1 MQNAELPRADLTLL
15 MMVCLA
21 WSSEHC
27 KHLGGDSRVDPTQF
41 EVAGQ
46 GSAGAFVDGADKEG
60 LQKHAELQAEL
71 NVRP

>member
-1 MQNAELPRADLTLL
+1 M
-15 MMVCLA
+15 
-21 WSSEHC
+21 
-27 KHLGGDSRVDPTQF
+27 DPTQF

-71 NVRP
+71 NVRFTRNVVVRCETCG

>member
-1 MQNAELPRADLTLL
+1 
-15 MMVCLA
+15 
-21 WSSEHC
+21 
-27 KHLGGDSRVDPTQF
+27 VDPTQF

-71 NVRP
+71 NVRPCMPCGSEMRYMPLYRGVGVIGQLVRRVRWSEVN